1 MSAEFTGR
9 WVLRGG
15 IRVPIIEPEPEKPK
29 RQKPK
34 PADPVGVLVGE
45 TVWTD
50 EALTEAHRRHWHGYR
65 DAWTVAGNREW
76 DRRRKAATRAR
87 LAAGGLS
94 ATDREWAEKNAVKMS
109 WVIDT
114 HRNRRA
120 SVTNTTSS

>member
-15 IRVPIIEPEPEKPK
+15 IRVPIIEPEKPK
-29 RQKPK
+29 RQRTKQT
-34 PADPVGVLVGE
+34 DPVGVLVAE

-50 EALTEAHRRHWHGYR
+50 EALTEAHRRHWHGFR

-76 DRRRKAATRAR
+76 DRRRKAAKRAYI
-87 LAAGGLS
+87 AAGGMS
-94 ATDREWAEKNAVKMS
+94 AVDRAWAEKNAVKMS

-114 HRNRRA
+114 RLNRRA
-120 SVTNTTSS
+120 SVANTI